1 VPLKPPQPL
10 VPLALCA
17 IGGIVAA
24 DWFPHVGGMRLGPWA
39 AGGALL
45 LALAVYWLRLNGRPT
60 RATACTWG
68 AAMLVFFAWHATL
81 LTSGAGPTLEARIP
95 PQGCVVQAVGIV
107 EDEPQEDAH
116 FQVRLQSL
124 TLNGKT
130 TPCNALI
137 LVRWTGN
144 PPRYGD
150 RVEMTGDLHHLEPP
164 RNPGGFER
172 PRIWHRRGVYGELRV
187 RYAQDAHVLEHDR
200 GSSLIAHS
208 LALRHWMERT
218 MALDIEDSPELVSL
232 IQSMVLGSNGESL
245 QETKKLFQYTG
256 TMHLFAVS
264 GMNVAMLA
272 AALQQLLQVVGLRRR
287 VVATLIL
294 PVLWIYCYATGLT
307 ASSLRATVMASM
319 VLIGIL
325 LDRPALS
332 WNTLA
337 ASVLAILAWDPN
349 QFFTPGFQLS
359 FGMVAFLLA
368 FARPLQQATRRFT
381 EPDPFLPR
389 LLWSPSLLWRCKAER
404 LVVDSVSVSA
414 VAWLGSMPL
423 TLYYFHLWS
432 PSTIPANLFAVFL
445 AWLMMIL
452 GMASVLAGAFWQ
464 TLAILFNNAN
474 WLIAQGLLWGIS
486 HLASVPGAHVFMEWP
501 PFHSSPACEVETL
514 DLPGGGALHIR
525 AQTGGQR
532 VDWMVDCGSANAFTY
547 TVCPYLRSRGVTLLD
562 GLLLTHGD
570 AQHIGGTPDLLSELE
585 PAEVIDSPL
594 RDRSSTRKK
603 LHAALEASGRGKTL
617 VARGDALTL
626 ARGVVLRVLFP
637 PPGYAASLADDKALV
652 LRLDATGRR
661 ILLSSDAG
669 FLTET
674 WLLENTHADELR
686 CDVWIKQRHHS
697 DLSGTPEFLAA
708 TRPSVIIAS
717 GATTP
722 AEADRDAAWGAEVR
736 ALGIR
741 LLRQDATGAVH
752 VTLDKRGKWT
762 AEPFLPPTQPK

>member
-1 VPLKPPQPL
+1 MLLKPPQPL

-17 IGGIVAA
+17 IGGIVVA
-24 DWFPHVGGMRLGPWA
+24 DWFQQPGGTRLGPCA
-39 AGGALL
+39 AGVGLL
-45 LALAVYWLRLNGRPT
+45 VALAAFCLQRKGRPT
-60 RATACTWG
+60 RATACAWG
-68 AAMLVFFAWHATL
+68 AAALVFFAWHATR
-81 LTSGAGPTLEARIP
+81 LTSGPGPTLAARIP
-95 PQGCVVQAVGIV
+95 PQGCVVRAVGIV
-107 EDEPQEDAH
+107 EDEPQEAAH

-124 TLNGKT
+124 TRDGKT

-137 LVRWTGN
+137 LVRWSGN
-144 PPRYGD
+144 LPQYGD
-150 RVEMTGDLHHLEPP
+150 RVEMAGDLHHLEPP

-172 PRIWHRRGVYGELRV
+172 LRIWHRRGVYGELRV
-187 RYAQDAHVLEHDR
+187 RYAQDAHVLEHNK
-200 GSSLIAHS
+200 GSPLIARS

-232 IQSMVLGSNGESL
+232 IQSMVLGSSGESL
-245 QETKKLFQYTG
+245 QETKQLFQYTG

-307 ASSLRATVMASM
+307 ASSLRATVMAST

-349 QFFTPGFQLS
+349 QCFTPGFQLS

-368 FARPLQQATRRFT
+368 FARPLQQSMRRFT

-389 LLWSPSLLWRCKAER
+389 LLWPPSLAWRCKAER
-404 LVVDSVSVSA
+404 LVLDSVSVSA

-432 PSTIPANLFAVFL
+432 PSTIPANLYAVFL

-452 GMASVLAGAFWQ
+452 GMASVLVGAFWQ
-464 TLAILFNNAN
+464 GLAILFNNAN
-474 WLIAQGLLWGIS
+474 WLVAQGLLWGIS
-486 HLASVPGAHVFMEWP
+486 HLASVPGAHLFMEWP
-501 PFHSSPACEVETL
+501 SLHPAPVCEVEVL

-525 AQTGGQR
+525 ARNGGQR

-547 TVCPYLRSRGVTLLD
+547 TVCPYLRSRGVTRLD

-570 AQHIGGTPDLLSELE
+570 AQHIGGTPALLRELE
-585 PAEVIDSPL
+585 PAEVVDSPL

-603 LHAALEASGRGKTL
+603 LQAAMEASGRGKTL

-626 ARGVVLRVLFP
+626 APGVVLRVLFP
-637 PPGYAASLADDKALV
+637 PPGYAASLADDKAFV
-652 LRLDATGRR
+652 LRLDAAGGR

-674 WLLENTHADELR
+674 WLLENASADELR

-697 DLSGTPEFLAA
+697 DLSGTPDFLAA
-708 TRPSVIIAS
+708 ARPSVIVAPS
-717 GATTP
+717 ATTP
-722 AEADRDAAWGAEVR
+722 PEADRDAAWAAEVR

-741 LLRQDATGAVH
+741 LLRQDATGAAH
-752 VTLDKRGKWT
+752 VTLDAGGKWT
-762 AEPFLPPTQPK
+762 AEPFLPTTQPK